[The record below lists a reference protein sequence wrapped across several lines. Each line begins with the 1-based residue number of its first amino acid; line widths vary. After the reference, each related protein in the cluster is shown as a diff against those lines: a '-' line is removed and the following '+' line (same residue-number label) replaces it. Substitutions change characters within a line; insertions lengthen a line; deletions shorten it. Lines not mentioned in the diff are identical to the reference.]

1 MLLGDIM
8 KDSKGRAFALERR
21 YRMLSQPWKDMLV
34 EIRAERGLLLG
45 TKQYEEM
52 VGIEK
57 AKALDTMD
65 ERLVMVQNW
74 LLHYEKERT
83 NGVGKRKKKWLKEAS
98 LMSDAELE
106 GVI

>member
-1 MLLGDIM
+1 M
-8 KDSKGRAFALERR
+8 KDNKGRAYALERR

-34 EIRAERGLLLG
+34 EIRAERGALLG

-52 VGIEK
+52 AGIEK
-57 AKALDTMD
+57 AKALDTVD
-65 ERLVMVQNW
+65 DRLVMAQEW
-74 LLHYEKERT
+74 LVHYEKERT
-83 NGVGKRKKKWLKEAS
+83 QGISMGVKKWLKEAS